1 MHKPNE
7 PDITAKEVKLN
18 SITIRGR
25 LASEVDLRF
34 SAAGKAWATFTV
46 VSSRRVKNGDEW
58 EDADTT
64 FLPAKV
70 FGTHAEQ
77 IAESLDKGDAVTV
90 VGRVVQENW
99 ETDSGDKRSRMVV
112 IADEVAATV
121 RQHQVKITRMDRSGG
136 GGAKSAGRNGTAS
149 GQRKGGHSNQHE
161 DDPWAS
167 R

>member
-1 MHKPNE
+1 MN
-7 PDITAKEVKLN
+7 T
-18 SITIRGR
+18 ITIRGR
-25 LASEVDLRF
+25 LASEVELRF
-34 SAAGKAWATFTV
+34 SAQGKAWCTFTV
-46 VSSRRVKNGDEW
+46 VSSRRVKNGNEW
-58 EDADTT
+58 EDADTM

-77 IAESLDKGDAVTV
+77 IAESLDKGDPVTV

-136 GGAKSAGRNGTAS
+136 GSAGRAS
-149 GQRKGGHSNQHE
+149 SGGQQRRGGYSNQHA
-161 DDPWAS
+161 DDPWAA